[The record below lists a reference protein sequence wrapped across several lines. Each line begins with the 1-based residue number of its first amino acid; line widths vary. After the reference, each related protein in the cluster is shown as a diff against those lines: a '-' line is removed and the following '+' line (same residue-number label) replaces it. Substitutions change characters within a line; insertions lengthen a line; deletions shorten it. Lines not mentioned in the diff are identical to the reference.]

1 MDSNYTITVTFTDL
15 RNDCMPV
22 TTQAWINMIH
32 SLDQTNWEYVD
43 QFLYKNWGAQAQIH
57 HDINCIRMKFPT
69 QDQQMAWQLTYS

>member
-1 MDSNYTITVTFTDL
+1 
-15 RNDCMPV
+15 
-22 TTQAWINMIH
+22 MIH

-57 HDINCIRMKFPT
+57 HDINCIRIKFPT